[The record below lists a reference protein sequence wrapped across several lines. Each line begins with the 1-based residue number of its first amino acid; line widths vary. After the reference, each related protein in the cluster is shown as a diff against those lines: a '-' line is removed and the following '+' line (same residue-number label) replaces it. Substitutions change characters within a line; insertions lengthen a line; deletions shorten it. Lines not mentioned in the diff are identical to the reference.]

1 MKEESMESFSN
12 FLEILDSHASRRGNK
27 TALYCN
33 AEQISYA
40 KLNENINRF
49 GNVLK
54 SIGIRPD
61 RQVVL
66 AFPDGPASFYAFFGT
81 LKCGARPVL
90 LSPDLS
96 RNEYDAILLDCNAA
110 ALLTVTSCE
119 AAGAGMQASVK
130 KLLFDDPNFNLLL
143 QRADAH
149 LETYFRPADEIS
161 FIQYTSGST
170 GNPKGVPHS
179 QRDMIFSARQYAG
192 HILNMT
198 DEDVVFSAS
207 KLFFGYGF
215 GNSMTFPLYYGAS
228 TVLFPGRPTPSDVFQ
243 IIQQYSATLFFAVPT
258 FYHMLIKT
266 MEGPMFLPSLRLCVS
281 AGEALPAHTYGI
293 WKKLTKLEILDG
305 IGSTEALHIFI
316 SNRQGD
322 VHPGSSGFLVPGY
335 ETKIVDESG
344 MTVREGK
351 QGLLQVR
358 GKSTAPFYWNK
369 PSESAKNMLP
379 DGWLNTG
386 DYYIEKESCY
396 TYQGRQDD
404 LFKVGGAWV
413 SPVRVEE
420 AMRSH
425 PAVFECAVTSRK
437 MEGLLQPMAYVV
449 LSPGYQEDPDLTR
462 QIRGHVLNQLPGY
475 MCPVQINYVAQIPK
489 TRTGKIQR
497 FRLRKQFEGK
507 KEEL

>member
-1 MKEESMESFSN
+1 MESPAN
-12 FLEILDSHASRRGNK
+12 FIDIIDKHSFNRGNK
-27 TALYCN
+27 VAIYCG
-33 AEQISYA
+33 AEKITY
-40 KLNENINRF
+40 KTLNENINRF
-49 GNVLK
+49 GNIFRNVGVK
-54 SIGIRPD
+54 PD
-61 RQVVL
+61 RQVIL
-66 AFPDGPASFYAFFGT
+66 AFPDCPASCYAFFGA
-81 LKCGARPVL
+81 LKCGAKPAL

-96 RNEYDAILLDCNAA
+96 RSDYDYILSDCEAA
-110 ALLTVTSCE
+110 ALVTVKTSE
-119 AAGAGMQASVK
+119 AAMAGTQFPVT
-130 KLLFDDPNFNLLL
+130 KLFIDDPDFSCSLAK
-143 QRADAH
+143 ADDQ
-149 LETYFRPADEIS
+149 LESHCRPPEEIS

-198 DEDVVFSAS
+198 DRDVVFSAS

-215 GNSMTFPLYYGAS
+215 GNSVTFPLYYGAS
-228 TVLFPGRPTPSDVFQ
+228 TVLYPGRPTPDNVFQ
-243 IIQQYSATLFFAVPT
+243 IIQQYGITLFFSVPT

-266 MEGPMFLPSLRLCVS
+266 MEGPAFLPSLRLCVS
-281 AGEALPAHTYGI
+281 AGEALPADTYGI
-293 WKKLTKLEILDG
+293 WKKLTKLEIIDG

-316 SNRQGD
+316 SNRPGD
-322 VHPGSSGFLVPGY
+322 VRPGSSGFPVPGY

-344 MTVREGK
+344 MTVRDGG
-351 QGLLQVR
+351 QGILQVR
-358 GKSTAPFYWNK
+358 GQSTAPFYWNK
-369 PSESAKNMLP
+369 PSESAQNMLP

-386 DYYIEKESCY
+386 DYYIAEKGCY
-396 TYQGRQDD
+396 TYQGRRDD

-449 LSPGYQEDPDLTR
+449 LAPDYQEDPALTR

-489 TRTGKIQR
+489 TRTGKVQR
-497 FRLRKQFEGK
+497 FRLRE
-507 KEEL
+507 